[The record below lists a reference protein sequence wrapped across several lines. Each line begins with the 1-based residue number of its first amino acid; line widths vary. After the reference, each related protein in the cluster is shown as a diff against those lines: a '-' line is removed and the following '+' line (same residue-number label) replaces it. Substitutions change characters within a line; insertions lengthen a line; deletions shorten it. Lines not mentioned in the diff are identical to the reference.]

1 MKANIITQLLFV
13 YCPSKREREKN
24 NYFFLLKVVLLNAAL
39 KRPI

>member
-13 YCPSKREREKN
+13 YYPSKREKKL
-24 NYFFLLKVVLLNAAL
+24 FLPVKSLVNVLLNAAL